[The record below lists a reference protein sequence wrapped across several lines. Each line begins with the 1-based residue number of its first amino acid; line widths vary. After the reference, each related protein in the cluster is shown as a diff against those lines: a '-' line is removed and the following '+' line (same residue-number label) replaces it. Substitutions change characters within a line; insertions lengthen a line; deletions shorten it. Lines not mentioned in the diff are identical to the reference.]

1 MGIKDL
7 DAGRG
12 GRDVSTKRGI
22 REGEKGWVIVKED
35 TFKAC
40 RYTIEVPISVWMDL
54 LMGRKKW
61 MDEGTG
67 MLGRKEKR

>member
-7 DAGRG
+7 DVARG

-40 RYTIEVPISVWMDL
+40 RYTIEVPISV
-54 LMGRKKW
+54 
-61 MDEGTG
+61 
-67 MLGRKEKR
+67 